1 MTREFIRLHEFEK
14 RCKQVGLTEDNI
26 RDIELTILS
35 NPNIGVLMTGSG
47 GVRKFRESLEKSSKG
62 KSSGSRVIY
71 VDFAYYEKTFLLTI
85 VLKNESD
92 NLTQSEKNELRK
104 LVKILENEL
113 KKRGK

>member
-14 RCKQVGLTEDNI
+14 RCKQAGLTEDNI

-62 KSSGSRVIY
+62 KSEVNNERIIRKY
-71 VDFAYYEKTFLLTI
+71 KTRF
-85 VLKNESD
+85 
-92 NLTQSEKNELRK
+92 
-104 LVKILENEL
+104 
-113 KKRGK
+113 KRSH